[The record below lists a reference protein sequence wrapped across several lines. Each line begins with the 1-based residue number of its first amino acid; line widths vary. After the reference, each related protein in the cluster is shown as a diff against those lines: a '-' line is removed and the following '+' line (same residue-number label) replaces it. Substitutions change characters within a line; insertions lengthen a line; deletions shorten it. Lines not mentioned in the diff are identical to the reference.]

1 MIYMQ
6 YARGTLALSDEACA
20 AFLGTVKKTSGVFH
34 TRVWE
39 SLALDARSTTRAFT

>member
-20 AFLGTVKKTSGVFH
+20 AFLGTVEEDERRFSHACVGKPG
-34 TRVWE
+34 
-39 SLALDARSTTRAFT
+39 A